1 MTFPWLVVGALGTA
15 AVAWILARATRQYAL
30 IAAVAGAV
38 VLYLHGWLYFHLTS
52 DDAYISFRYA
62 RNLAE
67 GRGLVWNP
75 GQHVEGYTNFS
86 WVLLLAGL
94 TKAGADTVVSARW
107 AGFGFAVIA
116 GAATYL
122 LATQL
127 ATGAAG
133 RVGGLVAA
141 LLLAACG
148 SWAAWATAGLENPM
162 FGAIAVVAVLLHL
175 REQDGQRMPLSGA
188 AWAVA
193 AMTRPDAIA
202 LAGMSGAF
210 KLAEAALRARRDRR
224 SIRREAIRLLAWA
237 AGFALI
243 YAPYFAWRYHE
254 YGWFYPNTYYAKV
267 GSGTDQWARGLAY
280 LASIDEQYAL
290 VLLLLVPFA
299 ATLGDARPARLLY
312 VFALV
317 VTWLGYVVYVGG
329 DSLVRLR
336 LFAPI
341 APLFYAAVAGAGA
354 ALVASLARGR
364 PRLGIEAAGIVAV
377 AGLMA
382 FTLHAS
388 GTDDGIPADR
398 RAVADRVTIGRWLR
412 REMPDET
419 TVALIP
425 AGAIPYESRLP
436 SIDMLG
442 LNDEHIA
449 HADVP
454 LGKFG
459 AGHEKFDTAY
469 VLGRSP
475 DIIIMQDELTSS
487 PWQQADYD
495 ILAGGIIP
503 ARIDMLRNAQLWLRY
518 QPRTVKL
525 GEGRWFNLLVRNDAQ
540 DVLARTQ
547 FPLPA
552 R

>member
-15 AVAWILARATRQYAL
+15 AVAWTLARATRQYAP

-202 LAGMSGAF
+202 LAGMS
-210 KLAEAALRARRDRR
+210 
-224 SIRREAIRLLAWA
+224 
-237 AGFALI
+237 
-243 YAPYFAWRYHE
+243 
-254 YGWFYPNTYYAKV
+254 
-267 GSGTDQWARGLAY
+267 
-280 LASIDEQYAL
+280 
-290 VLLLLVPFA
+290 
-299 ATLGDARPARLLY
+299 
-312 VFALV
+312 
-317 VTWLGYVVYVGG
+317 
-329 DSLVRLR
+329 
-336 LFAPI
+336 
-341 APLFYAAVAGAGA
+341 
-354 ALVASLARGR
+354 
-364 PRLGIEAAGIVAV
+364 
-377 AGLMA
+377 
-382 FTLHAS
+382 
-388 GTDDGIPADR
+388 
-398 RAVADRVTIGRWLR
+398 
-412 REMPDET
+412 
-419 TVALIP
+419 
-425 AGAIPYESRLP
+425 
-436 SIDMLG
+436 
-442 LNDEHIA
+442 
-449 HADVP
+449 
-454 LGKFG
+454 
-459 AGHEKFDTAY
+459 
-469 VLGRSP
+469 
-475 DIIIMQDELTSS
+475 
-487 PWQQADYD
+487 
-495 ILAGGIIP
+495 
-503 ARIDMLRNAQLWLRY
+503 
-518 QPRTVKL
+518 
-525 GEGRWFNLLVRNDAQ
+525 
-540 DVLARTQ
+540 
-547 FPLPA
+547 
-552 R
+552 